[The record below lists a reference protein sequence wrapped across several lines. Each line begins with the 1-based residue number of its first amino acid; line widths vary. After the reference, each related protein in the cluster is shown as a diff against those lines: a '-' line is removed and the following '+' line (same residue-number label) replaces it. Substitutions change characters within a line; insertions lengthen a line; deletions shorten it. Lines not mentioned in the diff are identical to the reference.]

1 MAASRKGCLFDKTDY
16 RKLRAS
22 LDNQVK
28 NIQKIVINA
37 LAYIGETAVKTAREQ
52 GKYNDITGNLRSSIG
67 YVILKDGKPVIGGNF
82 EAVSVPPGKRTVKRP
97 DGSIQTVKVGGDGA
111 KGKKQGEEFLRKLR
125 SKYPRGIVLIVVAG
139 MDYAAYVEF
148 KYDKDV
154 LHSAEQVADSLLKK
168 LLGKYMSTKG

>member
-1 MAASRKGCLFDKTDY
+1 MAASHKGCLFDKTDY

-82 EAVSVPPGKRTVKRP
+82 EAVSVPQASTPSNAQMALYEPSRSEAMV
-97 DGSIQTVKVGGDGA
+97 Q
-111 KGKKQGEEFLRKLR
+111 KGR
-125 SKYPRGIVLIVVAG
+125 SKGR
-139 MDYAAYVEF
+139 
-148 KYDKDV
+148 
-154 LHSAEQVADSLLKK
+154 SS
-168 LLGKYMSTKG
+168 